1 VFGAEG
7 TTAGV
12 MPAIPP
18 SAGGA
23 GTGRTSQG
31 SEGRLGPAFVLLAAA
46 IVLACPGTAH
56 ADAGFVRPTFDQ
68 VSNMFAPTSL
78 PAEKIR
84 DLAYLVI
91 GICGGIFLAV
101 AGLLTY
107 TIVRFRERPEDH
119 LREPPQV
126 YGSNN
131 VEAAWTIVPVVIVI
145 VLFLATA
152 RTINELEIDTPPE
165 DALQVTAVGHQW
177 WWEFRYPQ
185 LGVVTANELHI
196 PVSTAD
202 RPQPT
207 FLKLL
212 SQDVVHS
219 FWVPRLAGKVDV
231 VPNRANEMWID
242 TATPGLYLGQCA
254 EYCGTQH
261 AHMLLRVYVHPED
274 EFQRWVEH
282 QKSPDVVDATVAA
295 GRAVFE
301 QTACINCHTL
311 GGTVGDGTF
320 GPSLSHLMSRETIG
334 AGVATNTEANLRA
347 WIVDP
352 QVLKPGARMPAM
364 KLDDAEIDQL
374 VAYLVT
380 LE

>member
-1 VFGAEG
+1 VFDAEVVCSAPGA
-7 TTAGV
+7 
-12 MPAIPP
+12 PARGRV
-18 SAGGA
+18 AGGS
-23 GTGRTSQG
+23 GGRF
-31 SEGRLGPAFVLLAAA
+31 GPASILLAGAV
-46 IVLACPGTAH
+46 VLACAGVAH
-56 ADAGFVRPTFDQ
+56 AEAGFVRPTFDQ

-84 DLAYLVI
+84 DLAYLVLA
-91 GICGGIFLAV
+91 ICGGIFVAV

-152 RTINELEIDTPPE
+152 RTINELEIETPPE

-177 WWEFRYPQ
+177 WWEFRYPE
-185 LGVVTANELHI
+185 LGIVTANELHL
-196 PVSTAD
+196 PVSTAE

-207 FLKLL
+207 FLRLL

-219 FWVPRLAGKVDV
+219 FWVPRLAGKTDV
-231 VPNRANEMWID
+231 VPNRANAMWID

-274 EFQRWVEH
+274 EFQRWVAH
-282 QKSPDVVDATVAA
+282 QKSADAVDPAVAE

-311 GGTVGDGTF
+311 GGTVADGTY

-347 WIVDP
+347 WLVDP

-364 KLDDAEIDQL
+364 KLDDSELDRL
-374 VAYLVT
+374 VAFLAT